1 MHAGGWGG
9 IRVGG
14 IRVGGIRAG
23 RLGLAWLSWNE
34 FCLCKTNGPTFS
46 SRIFAAARKMLNI

>member
-1 MHAGGWGG
+1 MDYAGGW
-9 IRVGG
+9 GG

-34 FCLCKTNGPTFS
+34 FCLWKTNGPTFS
-46 SRIFAAARKMLNI
+46 FRIFAAARKMLNI